1 MSISVVAGLGNPGSK
16 YQNTRH
22 NIGFGVVEALA
33 KHLGAKWKTQAKFE
47 SEIAEITYSEQKILL
62 VKPQTFMNHSGR
74 ALGALMRY
82 CRLEPTNLLLVFD
95 DITLDFARCKL
106 SLNGSAGGH
115 NGVAD
120 LLSQVGIGFGRFRIG
135 VGAKTHKSMD
145 LADYVL
151 SQFSGDE
158 SKLLNE
164 QMPTYVEHLLRIIDS
179 DFDTAMNTINQ
190 RNASEHERNQNQN
203 L

>member
-1 MSISVVAGLGNPGSK
+1 MSISVVAYLETGVSK

-82 CRLEPTNLLLVFD
+82 RRLEPTNLLLAFD
-95 DITLDFARCKL
+95 DITLDFARKL
-106 SLNGSAGGH
+106 SLNGSA
-115 NGVAD
+115 
-120 LLSQVGIGFGRFRIG
+120 
-135 VGAKTHKSMD
+135 
-145 LADYVL
+145 
-151 SQFSGDE
+151 
-158 SKLLNE
+158 
-164 QMPTYVEHLLRIIDS
+164 
-179 DFDTAMNTINQ
+179 
-190 RNASEHERNQNQN
+190 
-203 L
+203 

>member
-82 CRLEPTNLLLVFD
+82 RRLEPTNLLLVFD

-120 LLSQVGIGFGRFRIG
+120 LLSQVGTGFGRFRIG

-190 RNASEHERNQNQN
+190 RNASEHECN
-203 L
+203 